1 LTTRLWHKSH
11 NSWLNDA
18 WEKLNAADLDATFE
32 NCNKMMSGVL
42 RFFRDKEFPKITKIA
57 EQMKKN
63 IDEFKPYVPLALAL
77 RKDGMKDRHWD

>member
-32 NCNKMMSGVL
+32 NCNKVMSGVL
-42 RFFRDKEFPKITKIA
+42 RFFRDKEITKIA